1 MYKTSQFNNL
11 LGFALISVL
20 TLVGH
25 STAQTV
31 PSEARVTKQAKPNL
45 SRGFE
50 DSEVRGP
57 VRLTVLVDE
66 KGKPQQISGLSGPG
80 FVCNDVSR
88 DDVVAFRRAA
98 YDAAMASSYAPASD
112 GTKTIGGTVDLVI
125 DFGEP
130 RKIESK
136 GDLEDKYFI
145 AKSGGS
151 DGSGTENTGGVLN
164 GKALA
169 LPKPSYPA
177 AARAVRASGTVQVQV
192 LILEDG
198 TILTAEATSG
208 HPLLR
213 SVSRTAACGAKFTQT
228 LLEGTPVKVSGF
240 ITYNFVP

>member
-1 MYKTSQFNNL
+1 M
-11 LGFALISVL
+11 
-20 TLVGH
+20 
-25 STAQTV
+25 
-31 PSEARVTKQAKPNL
+31 PRE
-45 SRGFE
+45 FE

-66 KGKPQQISGLSGPG
+66 KGKPREIAGLMGPG
-80 FVCNDVSR
+80 FVCNSVSR

-98 YDAAMASSYAPASD
+98 YDAAMASSYVPASD
-112 GTKTIGGTVDLVI
+112 GTNPISGTVDLTF
-125 DFGEP
+125 DFGTP

-136 GDLEDKYFI
+136 GDKEERYFI

-177 AARAVRASGTVQVQV
+177 AARAVRASGTVQILV
-192 LILEDG
+192 LIIEDG
-198 TILTAEATSG
+198 TVLTAEATSG

-213 SVSRTAACGAKFTQT
+213 SAARTAACGAKFTRT
-228 LLEGTPVKVSGF
+228 LLEGQPVKVSGF
-240 ITYNFVP
+240 IDYNFVP